1 MGQCS
6 KLLFKLFNQALHLIV
21 CLNTVKIAGGC
32 EIQADCDAFIK
43 SSTPLST
50 TDSFVSKPGCL
61 PCKGIIHVLAPSFSN
76 GQQGQQFQDYL
87 LYRTVCKLLELA
99 DSHGFTSV
107 SLPAIGSGRFDFS
120 STKVT
125 ETMLQGVLAFSRLP
139 RVKLR
144 EIRII
149 DEAANVALQF
159 VFAAQSIFKTPGSSS
174 FLHVISC

>member
-21 CLNTVKIAGGC
+21 FELILKIAGGC

-61 PCKGIIHVLAPSFSN
+61 PCKGIIHVLAPSCSN
-76 GQQGQQFQDYL
+76 GQQFQDYL
-87 LYRTVCKLLELA
+87 LYRTVYKLLELA